1 MNIYLQI
8 TEQTNLE
15 HLNLTAT
22 EKNIMEFIYHN
33 IATINEI
40 TVSQISEQCHCS
52 TASIHR
58 FVNKFG
64 CSGYK
69 QFKAEIISGMKVT
82 RFESSKFQLNVNNL
96 IDEIQELD
104 VESFK
109 TNLLKYQGKRIYV
122 YGVGGSFISAQ
133 YLARQLNRLDIDAIA
148 YRVADR
154 DGLNELANAVIFI
167 SHSGETDV
175 LVEKVKKV
183 QLEKIPTFAITRGA
197 SRLSKLVDYPLVHN
211 DLFNADNF
219 NQKESQLAT
228 ILLIEKIFYNLN

>member
-15 HLNLTAT
+15 QLNLTAA
-22 EKNIMEFIYHN
+22 EKNIMEYIYNN
-33 IATINEI
+33 IANINQI

-69 QFKAEIISGMKVT
+69 QFKTEITSGMKVT
-82 RFESSKFQLNVNNL
+82 RFESSKFQLNINNL
-96 IDEIQELD
+96 INEIQELD
-104 VESFK
+104 VEVFRDK
-109 TNLLKYQGKRIYV
+109 LLKYQGKSIYV

-133 YLARQLNRLDIDAIA
+133 YLARQLNRLKIDAIA
-148 YRVADR
+148 YRLADR

-167 SHSGETDV
+167 SHSGETDT
-175 LVEKVKKV
+175 LVEKVEKV
-183 QLEKIPTFAITRGA
+183 KLEKIPTFAITRES
-197 SRLSKLVDYPLVHN
+197 SRLAKIVDYSLVHN
-211 DLFNADNF
+211 DLFNVDNF

-228 ILLIEKIFYNLN
+228 ILLIEKIFYNLH